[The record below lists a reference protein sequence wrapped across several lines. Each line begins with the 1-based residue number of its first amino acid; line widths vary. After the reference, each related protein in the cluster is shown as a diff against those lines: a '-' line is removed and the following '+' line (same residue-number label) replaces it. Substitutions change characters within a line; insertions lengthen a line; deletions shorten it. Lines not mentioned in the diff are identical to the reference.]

1 VEERV
6 GARAAEQKEGN
17 VRCEAGWKLEMKKE
31 RETDGFPRDH
41 R

>member
-17 VRCEAGWKLEMKKE
+17 VRCEAGWKLEMKK
-31 RETDGFPRDH
+31 RETGGFPRGH